1 MIAKM
6 STLNVTED
14 QEEMYGDN
22 YFEITYIWFGF
33 RHVDWQLDGIFHIVR
48 YYPDV
53 TMRLK
58 R

>member
-1 MIAKM
+1 MIAKV

-22 YFEITYIWFGF
+22 YFEILYIWFGF
-33 RHVDWQLDGIFHIVR
+33 RHADWQTKGIFHIVR
-48 YYPDV
+48 YCPDV
-53 TMRLK
+53 TMRLE